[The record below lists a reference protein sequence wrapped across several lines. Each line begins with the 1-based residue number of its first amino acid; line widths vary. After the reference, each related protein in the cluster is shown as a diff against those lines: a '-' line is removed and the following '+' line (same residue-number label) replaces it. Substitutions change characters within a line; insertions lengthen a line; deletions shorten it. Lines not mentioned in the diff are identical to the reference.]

1 MNVFWISEVEPDPNS
16 GAGGTELALVEALR
30 ELGHVVDCV
39 WAPDL
44 PRRIAHGNLH
54 YLLELP
60 RSYAGAMRRA
70 VAAKDYDV
78 VTFNLGQA
86 YRGVRQLRR
95 DGFRGA
101 IVGRSHGLDDR
112 LHQVMD
118 RWRDRFEATESL
130 GLRGMA
136 SRVLR
141 DLLDDQLA
149 RAIAAADGY
158 VVSNSL
164 DAGYLCTTHRLE
176 VDRVLNLPQSF
187 PSVFT
192 ECPPVP
198 FTPAR
203 MDRLLHVAGWHWA
216 KGPHAVARAA
226 SALMEEHPA
235 VSLTWVCR
243 GEDHGR
249 VRELFDASL
258 YERLDLRPWMTQAE
272 LRACMDE
279 CGVFLY
285 PPVFDGFGKVF
296 LEAMARG
303 LCVVGTRSGGMVD
316 LVTDG
321 ETGWR
326 CDFDAPDQLAERV
339 RWLRAHPERAAEMSR
354 AAAELASQYTW
365 QSCARTLEGFFEAR
379 VAAASMTGR
388 RSS

>member
-1 MNVFWISEVEPDPNS
+1 MRIFWISEVEPDPNS

-44 PRRIAHGNLH
+44 PRRIGHGNLH

-60 RSYAGAMRRA
+60 RTYSRAMRRA
-70 VAAKDYDV
+70 VAAKAYDV

-86 YRGVRQLRR
+86 YRGVLRLRR
-95 DGFRGA
+95 DGFGGA

-112 LHQVMD
+112 LHAVMD
-118 RWRDRFEATESL
+118 RWRDRFEEPGSL
-130 GLRGMA
+130 GLRGLA
-136 SRVLR
+136 SRALR
-141 DLLDDQLA
+141 DLLDGQLA

-164 DAGYLCTTHRLE
+164 DAAYLRATHGLE
-176 VDRVLNLPQSF
+176 EGRVLTLPQSF
-187 PSVFT
+187 PAAFT
-192 ECPPVP
+192 ECPPAP
-198 FTPAR
+198 LTPAR
-203 MDRLLHVAGWHWA
+203 LDRLLHVAGWHWA

-226 SALMEEHPA
+226 ATLMDEDPAL
-235 VSLTWVCR
+235 SLTWVCR
-243 GEDHGR
+243 GEDHDR
-249 VRELFDASL
+249 VRALFDASL
-258 YERLDLRPWMTQAE
+258 HGRLDLRSWMTQAE

-316 LVTDG
+316 LVVDG

-326 CDFDAPDQLAERV
+326 CDFDAPEQLADKV

-354 AAAELASQYTW
+354 AAADVASQYTW
-365 QSCARTLEGFFEAR
+365 ERCARTLEGFFEAR
-379 VAAASMTGR
+379 VAAASMAGR
-388 RSS
+388 RSR